1 MDGGAKYCKPIHSEE
16 ERRKQMPWTVVV
28 VMAMILDEDGEGSGG
43 EGVVPSCP
51 AFVSLVPWPR
61 ASLSHVGITHMC
73 LCCAT
78 AVVAATA

>member
-28 VMAMILDEDGEGSGG
+28 VMAMILDEDGEGSGS

-61 ASLSHVGITHMC
+61 GSVFGAA
-73 LCCAT
+73 CAENKSCKHQG
-78 AVVAATA
+78 AM